1 MMFLG
6 GSTMYNWS
14 ADAYGE
20 RRFSFVNLIIFASA
34 ASSAV
39 LLFLVFA
46 PQIRE
51 LTIQMPYLIEM
62 MYFPTIFVGFLFG
75 LKITERAI
83 NPAETRSPIKRG
95 IIKVLLFFFIIG
107 GLFSSV
113 SFALHGGIHLP
124 EKSLLDMGLAEW
136 VKDFSSHN
144 SGLTFLIV
152 TSISLMAVATKRIIG
167 LQGIVNSISAFF
179 GTFIFFSMVSL
190 SLSHTQPSASQ
201 VYLYTFYHAG
211 IIGGALYKMNKLTSN
226 LNMWEDFSNGYR

>member
-1 MMFLG
+1 
-6 GSTMYNWS
+6 MYNWTS
-14 ADAYGE
+14 DEYGQ

-34 ASSAV
+34 ASSAI

-51 LTIQMPYLIEM
+51 LTTNVPYVIEM
-62 MYFPTIFVGFLFG
+62 AYFPTILVGFLFG

-95 IIKVLLFFFIIG
+95 MIKVLLFFFIIG

-124 EKSLLDMGLAEW
+124 DRSPLDMGLAEW
-136 VKDFSSHN
+136 VKDFSSYN

-211 IIGGALYKMNKLTSN
+211 IIGGALYKMNRLTSN
-226 LNMWEDFSNGYR
+226 MNMWEDFGNGYR

>member
-1 MMFLG
+1 MMFFG
-6 GSTMYNWS
+6 DSTMYNWS

-51 LTIQMPYLIEM
+51 LTTQMPYLIEM

-95 IIKVLLFFFIIG
+95 IIKILLFFFIIG